1 MLAFVESVSLSIM
14 WTFLGLFL
22 AIQKKKKDEWDKGFW
37 NPYSVKKKKKKTRM
51 KMFSYMEFAYF
62 LTMKIS

>member
-22 AIQKKKKDEWDKGFW
+22 AIQKKKDEWDKGFW
-37 NPYSVKKKKKKTRM
+37 NPYSVKKKKTRM
-51 KMFSYMEFAYF
+51 KMFSYIDFAYF

>member
-37 NPYSVKKKKKKTRM
+37 NPYSVKKKKKTRM

>member
-1 MLAFVESVSLSIM
+1 MLAFVESVSPSIM

-37 NPYSVKKKKKKTRM
+37 NPYSVKKKKTRM
-51 KMFSYMEFAYF
+51 KKFSYMEFAYF